1 VDYNAD
7 HLTFQEAVSTDLQD
21 QGYALVFSDLDQDP
35 TSGTGSGAYVRVAA
49 TAPNVGTSFGDG
61 PGVSVEDTYGKDFG
75 TIRFTITEAG
85 VEAGETDLFVRSL
98 TTASSYFE
106 NENNDPESAVFD
118 VPVTAVS
125 NSNNTSLP
133 VELGSFTGKPD
144 GQAAVLTW
152 ETLSETNNRGFHVE
166 QKVEQGQ
173 EASWES
179 VGVVEG
185 AGTSQSG
192 ERYSHRVEEL
202 DFGSHTFRL
211 RQVDRDGV
219 DEVLDKRAHVEV
231 RMSEAYNLQGAYP
244 NPFRS
249 RATIEFAVREAQD
262 VTAEL
267 YNTLGQRV
275 RVLHEGEVP
284 GNETVALRF
293 GAGALSSGVYFVRL
307 RGENFAATESITLV
321 R

>member
-1 VDYNAD
+1 
-7 HLTFQEAVSTDLQD
+7 
-21 QGYALVFSDLDQDP
+21 
-35 TSGTGSGAYVRVAA
+35 
-49 TAPNVGTSFGDG
+49 
-61 PGVSVEDTYGKDFG
+61 
-75 TIRFTITEAG
+75 
-85 VEAGETDLFVRSL
+85 
-98 TTASSYFE
+98 
-106 NENNDPESAVFD
+106 

-125 NSNNTSLP
+125 NSNDTSLP

-152 ETLSETNNRGFHVE
+152 ETLSETNNRGFYVE
-166 QKVEQGQ
+166 QKVEQEQ
-173 EASWES
+173 KTSWEA
-179 VGVVEG
+179 VGDLVEG

-231 RMSEAYNLQGAYP
+231 RMSEAYNLQGVYP

-262 VTAEL
+262 VTVEL
-267 YNTLGQRV
+267 YDTLGQRV

-293 GAGALSSGVYFVRL
+293 GAGTLSSGVYFVRL
-307 RGENFAATESITLV
+307 RGEDFATAESITLV